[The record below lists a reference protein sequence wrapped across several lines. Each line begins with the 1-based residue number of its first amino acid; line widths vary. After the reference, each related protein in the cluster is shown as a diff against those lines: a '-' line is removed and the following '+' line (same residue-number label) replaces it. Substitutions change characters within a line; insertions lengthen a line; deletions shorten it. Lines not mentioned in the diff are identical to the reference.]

1 MQQMWQGGKARQRK
15 VNFRFRHQ
23 ENTQWRKFKEVNLLF
38 QLEQCNVMGEQ
49 LADAKLF
56 MDYYLLNLQ
65 IFPE

>member
-1 MQQMWQGGKARQRK
+1 MAGRKARWWK
-15 VNFRFRHQ
+15 VNLQFRHQ
-23 ENTQWRKFKEVNLLF
+23 ENTQWRKVKEVNLLF

-49 LADAKLF
+49 LSIAEIL